1 MVNINLSETGEET
14 GTVKWFSPRK
24 GFGFIIRDSVAEGE
38 ENHEI
43 FVHFSN
49 IIMDGFKT
57 LLPNLRVSFN
67 IKVGQKPGSIE
78 ATDVKIIPQRIPK
91 KEENEPKEGNDPKED

>member
-1 MVNINLSETGEET
+1 MIKNLSET

-24 GFGFIIRDSVAEGE
+24 GFGFIIRDSVPEGE

-43 FVHFSN
+43 FVHYSN

-67 IKVGQKPGSIE
+67 VKDGQKPGTIE
-78 ATDVKIIPQRIPK
+78 ATDVKIIPQKFPTNE
-91 KEENEPKEGNDPKED
+91 KEETDAESPENDENVE